1 MVEKHELVVGELGSV
16 VTGYGS
22 DWIVKDNRECD

>member
-1 MVEKHELVVGELGSV
+1 MVEKHELVVGELGCV

-22 DWIVKDNRECD
+22 GWTMKNIRECD